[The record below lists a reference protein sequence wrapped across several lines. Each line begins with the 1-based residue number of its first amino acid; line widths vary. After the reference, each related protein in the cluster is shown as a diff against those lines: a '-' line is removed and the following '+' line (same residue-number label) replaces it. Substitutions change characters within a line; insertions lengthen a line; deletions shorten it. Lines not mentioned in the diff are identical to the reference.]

1 MTQAPNQASQARF
14 SGFYGVPAQI
24 RRDHRDELVQASL
37 AQLGRL
43 FGAQAQRPVGTFLRD
58 WALEPGIAT
67 EADLQ
72 PLRTTPFT
80 VSPNNLM
87 DYGQTACF
95 SPHPRWR
102 PVMGALWR
110 EHWSRRR
117 LLLSSYCECT
127 NDKWSR
133 PRTAYPYL
141 LKPAIRN
148 HRA

>member
-14 SGFYGVPAQI
+14 FGFYGVPAQI

-72 PLRTTPFT
+72 PLRTTP
-80 VSPNNLM
+80 V
-87 DYGQTACF
+87 YGLPEQLDGLWADRLF
-95 SPHPRWR
+95 FAASEMAPRNGGF
-102 PVMGALWR
+102 MEGAL
-110 EHWSRRR
+110 EQAEAVAQQ
-117 LLLSSYCECT
+117 LL
-127 NDKWSR
+127 R
-133 PRTAYPYL
+133 M
-141 LKPAIRN
+141 
-148 HRA
+148 H